1 VQDDV
6 DLLVLSGCDHR
17 KEHDMRIPVFPII
30 SSVLLLTSP
39 AFAQQAGT
47 TTAQPT
53 GTSTSSNLPDDT
65 KVTLD
70 TQQKLRQSLVDSGF
84 KNVKVTAETYVVHA
98 KAPDGSHIVMM
109 VSPDQ
114 IAGVIEHTGSS
125 SPPRGSMQTN
135 PSTSESGDSTSR

>member
-1 VQDDV
+1 
-6 DLLVLSGCDHR
+6 
-17 KEHDMRIPVFPII
+17 MRIPVFPII
-30 SSVLLLTSP
+30 SSVLLLTAP

-125 SPPRGSMQTN
+125 SPPHGSMQTN
-135 PSTSESGDSTSR
+135 PSTSEPSSTPR

>member
-17 KEHDMRIPVFPII
+17 KEHDVRIPVFPII
-30 SSVLLLTSP
+30 ASVVLLAAP
-39 AFAQQAGT
+39 AFAQTAGT
-47 TTAQPT
+47 TTAQPS
-53 GTSTSSNLPDDT
+53 GASTSSNLPDDT

-70 TQQKLRQSLVDSGF
+70 TQQKLRQSLEEAGF
-84 KNVKVTAETYVVHA
+84 KNVRVTAETYVVHA

-125 SPPRGSMQTN
+125 SPPPQGAR
-135 PSTSESGDSTSR
+135 

>member
-1 VQDDV
+1 
-6 DLLVLSGCDHR
+6 
-17 KEHDMRIPVFPII
+17 MRIPVFPII
-30 SSVLLLTSP
+30 SSVLLLTAP

-84 KNVKVTAETYVVHA
+84 KNVKVTAESYVVHA
-98 KAPDGSHIVMM
+98 KAPDGSQQVE
-109 VSPDQ
+109 D
-114 IAGVIEHTGSS
+114 VIDEMLG
-125 SPPRGSMQTN
+125 PPFREVDRQCG
-135 PSTSESGDSTSR
+135 E

>member
-1 VQDDV
+1 
-6 DLLVLSGCDHR
+6 
-17 KEHDMRIPVFPII
+17 MRIPVFPII
-30 SSVLLLTSP
+30 GSVLLLAAP

-47 TTAQPT
+47 TTSAADRYFAVPHRT
-53 GTSTSSNLPDDT
+53 CPDDT

-70 TQQKLRQSLVDSGF
+70 TQQKLRQSLVEARF
-84 KNVKVTAETYVVHA
+84 LKNVKVTAESYVVQR

-135 PSTSESGDSTSR
+135 PSTSESGGSTSR

>member
-1 VQDDV
+1 
-6 DLLVLSGCDHR
+6 
-17 KEHDMRIPVFPII
+17 MRIPVFPII
-30 SSVLLLTSP
+30 ASGVLLTAP

-47 TTAQPT
+47 TTAQPS
-53 GTSTSSNLPDDT
+53 GTLASSNLPDDT
-65 KVTLD
+65 KLTLD
-70 TQQKLRQSLVDSGF
+70 TQQKLRQSLEESGF

-125 SPPRGSMQTN
+125 SPPHGSMQTN
-135 PSTSESGDSTSR
+135 PSSSEPSGTSR